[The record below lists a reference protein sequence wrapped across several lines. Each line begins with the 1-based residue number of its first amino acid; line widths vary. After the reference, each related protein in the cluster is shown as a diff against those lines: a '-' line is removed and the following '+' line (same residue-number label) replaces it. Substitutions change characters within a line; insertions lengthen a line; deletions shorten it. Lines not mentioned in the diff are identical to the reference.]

1 MKALLC
7 YILIACLFL
16 TGCSATS
23 QDETEIAYS
32 EPIIESTVFEPYQ
45 ATLKSG
51 HYIVG
56 MDIPA
61 GVYKISVAKGNGNL
75 ICSEAG
81 VNEIMGV
88 NDDPMYIEEYNNADL
103 EVGYILSVLDITVRI
118 ETDAADMTNVYKRD
132 NPAQNKV
139 ILKPGIYVS
148 GQDFDPGAYDVFVR
162 EGYGNVVSDNSDR
175 GINAIM
181 GETEDDLCI
190 TEFNNLLLDEGTS
203 LEVSGLTILLYPSK

>member
-1 MKALLC
+1 MKTVLC
-7 YILIACLFL
+7 CILITCLFL
-16 TGCSATS
+16 TGCSG
-23 QDETEIAYS
+23 QEETQKTYS
-32 EPIIESTVFEPYQ
+32 RSSFESVTFEPYQ
-45 ATLKSG
+45 TTLKSG

-61 GVYKISVAKGNGNL
+61 GVYKISVTKGNGNL

-88 NDDPMYIEEYNNADL
+88 NDDSMYIQEYNNADL
-103 EVGYILSVLDITVRI
+103 EVGYILSVLNITVKL
-118 ETDAADMTNVYKRD
+118 ETEEADMTNVYKRD
-132 NPAQNKV
+132 NPAQNEV
-139 ILKPGIYVS
+139 ILKPGVYVS

-162 EGYGNVVSDNSDR
+162 EGYGNVISDNSER

-181 GETEDDLCI
+181 GDTEDDFCI